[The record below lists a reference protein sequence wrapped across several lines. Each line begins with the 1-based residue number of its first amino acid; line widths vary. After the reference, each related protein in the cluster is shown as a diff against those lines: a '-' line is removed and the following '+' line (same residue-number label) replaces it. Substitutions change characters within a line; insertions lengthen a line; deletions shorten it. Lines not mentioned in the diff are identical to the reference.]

1 MENSDRH
8 EGIGKRA
15 RKGQSRRRFLTTSG
29 GAAVVVSGQVLS
41 GQNQAAGAGDEITL
55 ALVNGKIH
63 TMDAA
68 NTVANTVTIRNGRFV
83 RVGGPKPKAGPGVRV
98 IDLRGRTVVAGL
110 V

>member
-15 RKGQSRRRFLTTSG
+15 RKGQSRRRFLTTSAG
-29 GAAVVVSGQVLS
+29 AAAALGAAIEAGPAAVVVSGQVLF
-41 GQNQAAGAGDEITL
+41 GQNPAPSAGDEITL

-68 NTVANTVTIRNGRFV
+68 NTVANSVTIRNGRFV
-83 RVGGPKPKAGPGVRV
+83 RVGGPKPK
-98 IDLRGRTVVAGL
+98 
-110 V
+110 